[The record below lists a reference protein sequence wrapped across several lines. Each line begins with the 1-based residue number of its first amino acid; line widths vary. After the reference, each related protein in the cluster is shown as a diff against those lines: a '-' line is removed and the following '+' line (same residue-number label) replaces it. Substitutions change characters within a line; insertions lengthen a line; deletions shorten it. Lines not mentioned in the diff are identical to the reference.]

1 MTLLALTSTG
11 IEWSFIWMVTI
22 LGFILVL
29 MLLFVFVYIMKL
41 LGFVM
46 RDRSKEAPKNV
57 CTPASSPKA
66 AKVTDADMAAVAMAL
81 HLNESDADMAAVAM
95 ALQLY
100 NNAQLSTVPQI
111 TLQGHSTAWN
121 NKVFGIN
128 NLNR

>member
-66 AKVTDADMAAVAMAL
+66 TKATDADMAAVAMAL